1 MTAAQA
7 IIEILAAAGI
17 GRLYTVP
24 GESFLGILDAADA
37 DPRFSVISCRHE
49 SGAAFMAEAEAKLTG
64 VPAVAAGTRG
74 VGAANLAIG
83 VHTAMQ
89 DATPMIVLLGQVET
103 GFLGK
108 EAFQEVDLL
117 AFYGPITKWAA
128 TIEHASRAP
137 DLVAQAVRR
146 ATTGR
151 PGPVMLALPA
161 DMLGQEVDPEAV
173 AAAVRAV
180 QSRRAPSVPEASA
193 VAAVADALRAA
204 RQPVLIAGAG
214 CRDARAELIECAE
227 RWNVGVYAAFRR
239 QDVFPNDDPHYLGHL
254 GLGTP
259 PACLDALRRA
269 DLVLVVGAR
278 LDEITTQGFTLPAPG
293 TQIIHADIDPS
304 VPGAAMP
311 ADLALTA
318 DARPLLRQ
326 LCDAAGA
333 PNEAGPYQA
342 GPDEPGRPGRS
353 WERAHGAYLT
363 AATPRRRPAAA
374 GLDPAAVIESMLR
387 TLPADTIVTNDAGNF
402 SAFLHLYWRYN
413 EPLTQLAP
421 ANGAMGYAVPSGVA
435 AALAAPGRTVAAVCG
450 DGGFL
455 MTGQEVETAV
465 RLGARLIVVVMRN
478 GQYGTIA
485 MHQLRQTGR
494 MSAVTIGEVD
504 VAGLATSLGAT
515 GVAVERETDL
525 DRAFSQ
531 ARQRDGVTVLDIRTD
546 PDLTT
551 PALRLS
557 DLRGQSAA
565 EHRDQSAAEHRD

>member
-7 IIEILAAAGI
+7 IVEILAAAGI

-108 EAFQEVDLL
+108 EAFQEVDLP
-117 AFYGPITKWAA
+117 AFYRPITKWAA
-128 TIEHASRAP
+128 TIDHASRAP

-161 DMLGQEVDPEAV
+161 DMLGEEVDPEAV

-180 QSRRAPSVPEASA
+180 QGRRAPSVPEASA
-193 VAAVADALRAA
+193 VTAVADALRAA

-239 QDVFPNDDPHYLGHL
+239 QDVFPNDHPHYLGHL

-259 PACLDALRRA
+259 
-269 DLVLVVGAR
+269 
-278 LDEITTQGFTLPAPG
+278 
-293 TQIIHADIDPS
+293 
-304 VPGAAMP
+304 
-311 ADLALTA
+311 
-318 DARPLLRQ
+318 
-326 LCDAAGA
+326 
-333 PNEAGPYQA
+333 
-342 GPDEPGRPGRS
+342 
-353 WERAHGAYLT
+353 
-363 AATPRRRPAAA
+363 
-374 GLDPAAVIESMLR
+374 
-387 TLPADTIVTNDAGNF
+387 
-402 SAFLHLYWRYN
+402 
-413 EPLTQLAP
+413 
-421 ANGAMGYAVPSGVA
+421 
-435 AALAAPGRTVAAVCG
+435 AALPGCAAPGRSGPGGRSPARRDHHPGFYPAGARHPDHSRRHRSVGTRGGHARGPGA
-450 DGGFL
+450 DGGR
-455 MTGQEVETAV
+455 A
-465 RLGARLIVVVMRN
+465 AIAASIV
-478 GQYGTIA
+478 
-485 MHQLRQTGR
+485 
-494 MSAVTIGEVD
+494 
-504 VAGLATSLGAT
+504 
-515 GVAVERETDL
+515 
-525 DRAFSQ
+525 
-531 ARQRDGVTVLDIRTD
+531 
-546 PDLTT
+546 
-551 PALRLS
+551 
-557 DLRGQSAA
+557 
-565 EHRDQSAAEHRD
+565 

>member
-1 MTAAQA
+1 
-7 IIEILAAAGI
+7 
-17 GRLYTVP
+17 
-24 GESFLGILDAADA
+24 
-37 DPRFSVISCRHE
+37 
-49 SGAAFMAEAEAKLTG
+49 
-64 VPAVAAGTRG
+64 
-74 VGAANLAIG
+74 
-83 VHTAMQ
+83 
-89 DATPMIVLLGQVET
+89 MIVLLGQVET

-108 EAFQEVDLL
+108 EAFQEVDLP
-117 AFYGPITKWAA
+117 AFYRPITKWAA
-128 TIEHASRAP
+128 TIEHASRTP

-161 DMLGQEVDPEAV
+161 DILGEEVDAEAV

-180 QSRRAPSVPEASA
+180 QGKRAPSVPEPSA
-193 VAAVADALRAA
+193 VTAVADALSAA

-239 QDVFPNDDPHYLGHL
+239 QDIFPNDHRHYLGHL

-259 PACLDALRRA
+259 AACLDALRSA
-269 DLVLVVGAR
+269 DLLLVAGAR
-278 LDEITTQGFTLPAPG
+278 LDEITTQGFTLPRPG
-293 TQIIHADIDPS
+293 TRIIHADTDPS

-326 LCDAAGA
+326 LCDAAAGRD
-333 PNEAGPYQA
+333 EAERA
-342 GPDEPGRPGRS
+342 GRS

-363 AATPRRRPAAA
+363 AATPRRRPAAG

-402 SAFLHLYWRYN
+402 SGFLHLYWRYN

-421 ANGAMGYAVPSGVA
+421 ANGAMGYAVPAGVA
-435 AALAAPGRTVAAVCG
+435 AALAAPGRTVVAVCG

-455 MTGQEVETAV
+455 MTGLEVETAV
-465 RLGARLIVVVMRN
+465 RLDARLIVVVMRN

-485 MHQLRQTGR
+485 MHQMRELGR

-504 VAGLATSLGAT
+504 IAGLATSLGAT

-525 DRAFSQ
+525 DRALSE
-531 ARQRDGVTVLDIRTD
+531 ARQRAGVTVLDIRTD

-565 EHRDQSAAEHRD
+565 EHGN

>member
-1 MTAAQA
+1 VPTDLTAAQA
-7 IIEILAAAGI
+7 IVEILAAAGI

-24 GESFLGILDAADA
+24 GESFLGLLDAADA
-37 DPRFSVISCRHE
+37 DARFSVVSCRHE

-64 VPAVAAGTRG
+64 VPAVAAATRG

-108 EAFQEVDLL
+108 EAFQEVDLP
-117 AFYGPITKWAA
+117 AFYRPITKWAA

-161 DMLGQEVDPEAV
+161 DILGAGVDADAV
-173 AAAVRAV
+173 AAAVRVV
-180 QSRRAPSVPEASA
+180 QGRRAPSVPEAPA
-193 VAAVADALRAA
+193 VATVADALSAA
-204 RQPVLIAGAG
+204 RQPVLIVGAG
-214 CRDARAELIECAE
+214 CRGARAELIECAE
-227 RWNVGVYAAFRR
+227 RWNAGVYTAFRR
-239 QDVFPNDDPHYLGHL
+239 QDIFPNDHPHYLGHL

-259 PACLDALRRA
+259 PACLDALRAA
-269 DLVLVVGAR
+269 DLALVVGAR
-278 LDEITTQGFTLPAPG
+278 LDEITTQGFTLPVPG
-293 TQIIHADIDPS
+293 TRIIHADTDPS

-326 LCDAAGA
+326 LCDAA
-333 PNEAGPYQA
+333 AGREVA
-342 GPDEPGRPGRS
+342 RRS
-353 WERAHGAYLT
+353 WEAAHGVYLT
-363 AATPRRRPAAA
+363 AATPRRRPAAD

-387 TLPADTIVTNDAGNF
+387 TLPADTVITNDAGNF
-402 SAFLHLYWRYN
+402 SAFLHLYWRYD

-421 ANGAMGYAVPSGVA
+421 ANGAMGYAVPAGVA
-435 AALAAPGRTVAAVCG
+435 AALAAPGRTVVAVCG

-455 MTGQEVETAV
+455 MTGLEVETAV
-465 RLGARLIVVVMRN
+465 RMGARLIVVVMRN

-504 VAGLATSLGAT
+504 IAGLATSLGAT
-515 GVAVERETDL
+515 GVPVGREADL
-525 DRAFSQ
+525 DRAFTE
-531 ARQRDGVTVLDIRTD
+531 ARQRAGVTVLDIRTD
-546 PDLTT
+546 PELTT

-557 DLRGQSAA
+557 DMRDQPAA
-565 EHRDQSAAEHRD
+565 ERRD

>member
-7 IIEILAAAGI
+7 IVEILAAAGI

-24 GESFLGILDAADA
+24 GESFLGILDATDA

-108 EAFQEVDLL
+108 EAFQEVDLP
-117 AFYGPITKWAA
+117 AFYRPITKWAA

-161 DMLGQEVDPEAV
+161 DMLGEDVDAEAV

-180 QSRRAPSVPEASA
+180 QGRRAPSVPEAST
-193 VAAVADALRAA
+193 VTAVADALRAA
-204 RQPVLIAGAG
+204 GQPVLIAGAG
-214 CRDARAELIECAE
+214 CRDARAELIGCAE

-239 QDVFPNDDPHYLGHL
+239 QDVFPNDHPHYLGHL

-259 PACLDALRRA
+259 AACLDALRRA

-293 TQIIHADIDPS
+293 TRIIHADTDPS

-326 LCDAAGA
+326 LCGAA
-333 PNEAGPYQA
+333 A
-342 GPDEPGRPGRS
+342 GPDEGHPYEAGPNEAARPGRN
-353 WERAHGAYLT
+353 WELAHGAYLT
-363 AATPRRRPAAA
+363 AATPRRRPAAD

-455 MTGQEVETAV
+455 MTGQEIETAV

-504 VAGLATSLGAT
+504 IAGLATSLGAT
-515 GVAVERETDL
+515 GVAVEREPDL
-525 DRAFSQ
+525 DRAFSE
-531 ARQRDGVTVLDIRTD
+531 AGQRDGVTVLDIRTD

-565 EHRDQSAAEHRD
+565 EHRD

>member
-7 IIEILAAAGI
+7 IVEILAAAGI

-103 GFLGK
+103 AFHGK
-108 EAFQEVDLL
+108 EAFQEVDLP
-117 AFYGPITKWAA
+117 AFYRPITKWAA

-161 DMLGQEVDPEAV
+161 DMLGQSVDAEAV

-180 QSRRAPSVPEASA
+180 QGRRAPSVPEAST
-193 VAAVADALRAA
+193 VTAVADALRAA
-204 RQPVLIAGAG
+204 GQPVLIAGAG

-227 RWNVGVYAAFRR
+227 HWNVGVYAAFRR
-239 QDVFPNDDPHYLGHL
+239 QDVFPNDHPHYLGHL

-259 PACLDALRRA
+259 AACLDALRRA

-278 LDEITTQGFTLPAPG
+278 LDEITTQGFTLPASG
-293 TQIIHADIDPS
+293 TRIIHADIDPS

-326 LCDAAGA
+326 LCDAAA
-333 PNEAGPYQA
+333 WPYEAGS
-342 GPDEPGRPGRS
+342 DEAERPGRS
-353 WERAHGAYLT
+353 WELAHGAYLT
-363 AATPRRRPAAA
+363 AATPRRRPAAG

-485 MHQLRQTGR
+485 MHQLRHTGR

-504 VAGLATSLGAT
+504 IAGLATSLGAT
-515 GVAVERETDL
+515 GVAVEREMDL
-525 DRAFSQ
+525 DRAFSE
-531 ARQRDGVTVLDIRTD
+531 ARQRAGVTVLDIRTD

-551 PALRLS
+551 PSLRLS
-557 DLRGQSAA
+557 DLRGRSAA
-565 EHRDQSAAEHRD
+565 EHRD

>member
-1 MTAAQA
+1 LSAGRREQSTINAAQA
-7 IIEILAAAGI
+7 IVEILAAAGI

-24 GESFLGILDAADA
+24 GESFLGLLDAADA
-37 DPRFSVISCRHE
+37 DPRFSVVSCRHE

-64 VPAVAAGTRG
+64 VPAVAAATRG

-83 VHTAMQ
+83 VHTAQQ
-89 DATPMIVLLGQVET
+89 DATPLIVLLGQVET

-108 EAFQEVDLL
+108 EAFQEVDLP
-117 AFYGPITKWAA
+117 AFYRPITKWAA
-128 TIEHASRAP
+128 TIEQASRTP

-161 DMLGQEVDPEAV
+161 DILDEPVDAGSV

-180 QSRRAPSVPEASA
+180 QGSRALSVPEASA
-193 VAAVADALRAA
+193 VTAVADALSAA
-204 RQPVLIAGAG
+204 RQPVLIAGGG

-227 RWNVGVYAAFRR
+227 RWNMGVYAAFRR
-239 QDVFPNDDPHYLGHL
+239 QDVFPNDHPHYLGHL

-259 PACLDALRRA
+259 AACLEALRGA
-269 DLVLVVGAR
+269 DLVLVAGAR

-293 TQIIHADIDPS
+293 ARIIHADIDPS

-326 LCDAAGA
+326 LCDAA
-333 PNEAGPYQA
+333 PERNET
-342 GPDEPGRPGRS
+342 GRS
-353 WERAHGAYLT
+353 WELGHGAYLT
-363 AATPRRRPAAA
+363 AATPRHRPATD
-374 GLDPAAVIESMLR
+374 GLDPAAVIESMRR

-413 EPLTQLAP
+413 EPLTQLGP
-421 ANGAMGYAVPSGVA
+421 ANGAMGYGVPAGVA

-455 MTGQEVETAV
+455 MTGLEVETAV

-504 VAGLATSLGAT
+504 IAGLATSLGAT
-515 GVAVERETDL
+515 GVTVERETDL
-525 DRAFSQ
+525 DRAFGE
-531 ARQRDGVTVLDIRTD
+531 ARQRAGVTVLDIRTD

-557 DLRGQSAA
+557 DLHGQSAM
-565 EHRDQSAAEHRD
+565 EDRN

>member
-7 IIEILAAAGI
+7 IVEILAAAGI

-37 DPRFSVISCRHE
+37 DPHFSVISCRHE

-108 EAFQEVDLL
+108 EAFQEVDLP
-117 AFYGPITKWAA
+117 AFYRPITKWAA
-128 TIEHASRAP
+128 TIEHPSRAP

-161 DMLGQEVDPEAV
+161 DMLSEEVDAEAV

-180 QSRRAPSVPEASA
+180 QGKRAPSVPEASA
-193 VAAVADALRAA
+193 VTAVADGLRAA
-204 RQPVLIAGAG
+204 GQPVLIAGAG

-227 RWNVGVYAAFRR
+227 RWNAGVYAAFRR
-239 QDVFPNDDPHYLGHL
+239 QDVFPNDHPHYLGHL

-259 PACLDALRRA
+259 AACLDALRRA

-293 TQIIHADIDPS
+293 TRIIHADIDPS

-326 LCDAAGA
+326 LSDAA
-333 PNEAGPYQA
+333 A
-342 GPDEPGRPGRS
+342 GPDEGGPDEAGRPGRS
-353 WERAHGAYLT
+353 WALAHGAYLT
-363 AATPRRRPAAA
+363 AATPRRRPAAG

-387 TLPADTIVTNDAGNF
+387 TLPADTVVTNDAGNF

-421 ANGAMGYAVPSGVA
+421 ANGAMGYAVPAGVA
-435 AALAAPGRTVAAVCG
+435 AALVAPDRTVAAVCG

-504 VAGLATSLGAT
+504 IAGLATSLGAT
-515 GVAVERETDL
+515 GVAVERELDL
-525 DRAFSQ
+525 DRAFSE

-565 EHRDQSAAEHRD
+565 EHRD

>member
-7 IIEILAAAGI
+7 IVEILAAAGI

-103 GFLGK
+103 AFHGK
-108 EAFQEVDLL
+108 EAFQEVDLP
-117 AFYGPITKWAA
+117 AFYRPITKWAA

-161 DMLGQEVDPEAV
+161 DMLGQSVDAEAV

-180 QSRRAPSVPEASA
+180 QGRRAPSVPEAST
-193 VAAVADALRAA
+193 VTAVADALRAA
-204 RQPVLIAGAG
+204 GQPVLIAGAG

-227 RWNVGVYAAFRR
+227 HWNVGVYAAFRR
-239 QDVFPNDDPHYLGHL
+239 QDVFPNDHPHYLGHL

-259 PACLDALRRA
+259 AACLDALRRA

-278 LDEITTQGFTLPAPG
+278 LDEITTQGFTLPASG
-293 TQIIHADIDPS
+293 TRIIHADIDPS

-326 LCDAAGA
+326 LCDAAA
-333 PNEAGPYQA
+333 WPYEAGLRRGRAARPELGT
-342 GPDEPGRPGRS
+342 GPRRLSHRGDSAPPASGWRSRPGSRHRVDAAHPPGRHDR
-353 WERAHGAYLT
+353 
-363 AATPRRRPAAA
+363 
-374 GLDPAAVIESMLR
+374 
-387 TLPADTIVTNDAGNF
+387 
-402 SAFLHLYWRYN
+402 
-413 EPLTQLAP
+413 
-421 ANGAMGYAVPSGVA
+421 
-435 AALAAPGRTVAAVCG
+435 
-450 DGGFL
+450 
-455 MTGQEVETAV
+455 
-465 RLGARLIVVVMRN
+465 
-478 GQYGTIA
+478 
-485 MHQLRQTGR
+485 HQ
-494 MSAVTIGEVD
+494 
-504 VAGLATSLGAT
+504 
-515 GVAVERETDL
+515 
-525 DRAFSQ
+525 
-531 ARQRDGVTVLDIRTD
+531 
-546 PDLTT
+546 
-551 PALRLS
+551 
-557 DLRGQSAA
+557 
-565 EHRDQSAAEHRD
+565 

>member
-7 IIEILAAAGI
+7 IVEILAAAGI

-103 GFLGK
+103 AFLGK
-108 EAFQEVDLL
+108 EAFQEVDLP
-117 AFYGPITKWAA
+117 AFYRPITKWAA

-161 DMLGQEVDPEAV
+161 DMLGKSVDAEAV

-180 QSRRAPSVPEASA
+180 QGRRAPSVPEAST
-193 VAAVADALRAA
+193 VTAVADALRAA
-204 RQPVLIAGAG
+204 GQPVLIAGAG

-239 QDVFPNDDPHYLGHL
+239 QDVFPNDHPHYLGHL

-259 PACLDALRRA
+259 AACLDALRRA

-293 TQIIHADIDPS
+293 TRIIHADTDPS

-326 LCDAAGA
+326 LCDAA
-333 PNEAGPYQA
+333 AGPGEA
-342 GPDEPGRPGRS
+342 ERPGRS
-353 WERAHGAYLT
+353 WELAHGAYLT
-363 AATPRRRPAAA
+363 AATPRRRPAAG

-485 MHQLRQTGR
+485 MHQLRHTGR

-504 VAGLATSLGAT
+504 IAGLATSLGAT
-515 GVAVERETDL
+515 GVAVEREMDL
-525 DRAFSQ
+525 DRAFSE
-531 ARQRDGVTVLDIRTD
+531 ARQRAGVTVLDIRTD

-557 DLRGQSAA
+557 DLRSQSAA
-565 EHRDQSAAEHRD
+565 EHHD

>member
-7 IIEILAAAGI
+7 IVEILAAAGI

-103 GFLGK
+103 AFLGK
-108 EAFQEVDLL
+108 EAFQEVDLP
-117 AFYGPITKWAA
+117 AFYRPITKWAA

-161 DMLGQEVDPEAV
+161 DMLAEEVDAEAV

-180 QSRRAPSVPEASA
+180 QGRRAPSVPEAST
-193 VAAVADALRAA
+193 VTAVADALRAA
-204 RQPVLIAGAG
+204 GQPVLIAGAG

-239 QDVFPNDDPHYLGHL
+239 QDVFPNDHPHYLGHL

-259 PACLDALRRA
+259 AACLDALRRA

-293 TQIIHADIDPS
+293 ARIIHADTDPS

-326 LCDAAGA
+326 LCDAT
-333 PNEAGPYQA
+333 AGPYEA
-342 GPDEPGRPGRS
+342 GPDEAERPGRS
-353 WERAHGAYLT
+353 WELAHGAYLT
-363 AATPRRRPAAA
+363 AATPRRRPAAG

-485 MHQLRQTGR
+485 MHQLRHTGR
-494 MSAVTIGEVD
+494 MSAVSIGEVD
-504 VAGLATSLGAT
+504 IAGLATSLGAT
-515 GVAVERETDL
+515 GVAVEREMDL
-525 DRAFSQ
+525 DRAFSE
-531 ARQRDGVTVLDIRTD
+531 ARQRAGVTVLDIRTD

-557 DLRGQSAA
+557 DLRSQSAA
-565 EHRDQSAAEHRD
+565 EHRD

>member
-1 MTAAQA
+1 MNAAEA
-7 IIEILAAAGI
+7 IVEILAAAGI

-24 GESFLGILDAADA
+24 GESFLGVLDAADT
-37 DPRFSVISCRHE
+37 DPRLRVISCRHE

-74 VGAANLAIG
+74 VGASNLAIG

-108 EAFQEVDLL
+108 EAFQEVDLP
-117 AFYGPITKWAA
+117 AFYRPITKWAA
-128 TIEHASRAP
+128 TIELASRAP
-137 DLVAQAVRR
+137 DLTAQAVRR

-151 PGPVMLALPA
+151 PGPVMLALPP
-161 DMLGQEVDPEAV
+161 DMLGEEVDAESV

-180 QSRRAPSVPEASA
+180 QAARAPAVPDASA
-193 VAAVADALRAA
+193 ITAVADALSAA
-204 RQPVLIAGAG
+204 RQPVLIAGGG

-227 RWNVGVYAAFRR
+227 RWNLGVYAAFRR
-239 QDVFPNDDPHYLGHL
+239 QDVFPNDHPHYLGHL

-259 PACLDALRRA
+259 VACLDALRSA
-269 DLVLVVGAR
+269 DLALVVGAR
-278 LDEITTQGFTLPAPG
+278 LDEITTQGFTLPLPA
-293 TQIIHADIDPS
+293 TRIIHADVDPS

-326 LCDAAGA
+326 LSDAAA
-333 PNEAGPYQA
+333 KRDEAGHDGA
-342 GPDEPGRPGRS
+342 GRAGRS
-353 WERAHGAYLT
+353 WAQAHDAYLT
-363 AATPRRRPAAA
+363 AATPRRRPATG

-402 SAFLHLYWRYN
+402 SGFLHLYWRFN

-421 ANGAMGYAVPSGVA
+421 ANGAMGYGVPAGVA

-455 MTGQEVETAV
+455 MSGQEVETAV
-465 RLGARLIVVVMRN
+465 RTGGRLIVVVMRN

-485 MHQLRQTGR
+485 MHQMRQHGR

-504 VAGLATSLGAT
+504 IAGVATSLGAT
-515 GVAVERETDL
+515 GVAVEREADL
-525 DRAFSQ
+525 DRAFSE
-531 ARQRDGVTVLDIRTD
+531 ARERAGVTVLDIRTD
-546 PDLTT
+546 PELTT

-565 EHRDQSAAEHRD
+565 EHRN